1 MSAERLKILQLLAD
15 GKINAEQA
23 AELLTAVEGGTGA
36 VAEAT
41 DMPEAADVEEL
52 KSAET
57 EDFPEDTTIKIV
69 ESDEVGEHPT
79 RISFKEID
87 NNGKKPRW
95 LRIRVADTAN
105 DQRKVKIDIPLGL
118 IKFGMKIGRRF
129 SPDIEGVEWSE
140 IEEMVE
146 LAQTG
151 FLVNVED
158 EDEHVQIYVE

>member
-1 MSAERLKILQLLAD
+1 MSAERFKILQLLAD
-15 GKINAEQA
+15 GKINAEQT
-23 AELLTAVEGGTGA
+23 AELLAALEGNADA

-41 DMPEAADVEEL
+41 DMPEAADVEDL
-52 KSAET
+52 KSAESD
-57 EDFPEDTTIKIV
+57 DFPDDTTINIV
-69 ESDEVGEHPT
+69 ESDEAGEHPT

-95 LRIRVADTAN
+95 LRIRVADTTN